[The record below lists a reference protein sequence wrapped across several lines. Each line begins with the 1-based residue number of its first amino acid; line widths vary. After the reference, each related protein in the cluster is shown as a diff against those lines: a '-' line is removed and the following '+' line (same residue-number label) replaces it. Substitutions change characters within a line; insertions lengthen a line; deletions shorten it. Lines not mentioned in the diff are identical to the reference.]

1 MDELDKKIVRCLSE
15 NARMT
20 VKDIAR
26 RVCLTSPAVSERIR
40 RMEKAGAIAGYTVLL
55 GRQNGPG
62 AIEALISVSV
72 EPKDRDAFLA
82 MAQQQPRVAQCFHVT
97 GSHSF
102 LVKVNCEG
110 IAALEKLITTFQQLG
125 HTSSQIIL
133 STPVDRHTPLEYEEE
148 LP

>member
-40 RMEKAGAIAGYTVLL
+40 RLEKAGTIAGYTVLL
-55 GRQNGPG
+55 GRQGGPG

-82 MAQQQPRVAQCFHVT
+82 MAQRQPRVAQCFHVT
-97 GSHSF
+97 AATAF
-102 LVKVNCEG
+102 L
-110 IAALEKLITTFQQLG
+110 
-125 HTSSQIIL
+125 
-133 STPVDRHTPLEYEEE
+133 
-148 LP
+148 

>member
-1 MDELDKKIVRCLSE
+1 MDELDDRILALLRT

-20 VKDIAR
+20 AKDIAR
-26 RVCLTSPAVSERIR
+26 QVSLTGPAVGERIR
-40 RMEKAGAIAGYTVLL
+40 RMEREGVIEGYTV
-55 GRQNGPG
+55 RV
-62 AIEALISVSV
+62 ARKKSAATIDALISVSV
-72 EPKDRDAFLA
+72 TPGQQESFLSL
-82 MAQQQPRVAQCFHVT
+82 AQNSPAVLQCFHVT

>member
-1 MDELDKKIVRCLSE
+1 
-15 NARMT
+15 
-20 VKDIAR
+20 
-26 RVCLTSPAVSERIR
+26 
-40 RMEKAGAIAGYTVLL
+40 
-55 GRQNGPG
+55 
-62 AIEALISVSV
+62 
-72 EPKDRDAFLA
+72 

>member
-40 RMEKAGAIAGYTVLL
+40 RLEKAGTIAGYTVLL
-55 GRQNGPG
+55 GRQGGPG

-72 EPKDRDAFLA
+72 EPKDRRCLSCHGAAPAARGAVLSRHR
-82 MAQQQPRVAQCFHVT
+82 QPQL
-97 GSHSF
+97 S
-102 LVKVNCEG
+102 CEG
-110 IAALEKLITTFQQLG
+110 
-125 HTSSQIIL
+125 
-133 STPVDRHTPLEYEEE
+133 E
-148 LP
+148 L